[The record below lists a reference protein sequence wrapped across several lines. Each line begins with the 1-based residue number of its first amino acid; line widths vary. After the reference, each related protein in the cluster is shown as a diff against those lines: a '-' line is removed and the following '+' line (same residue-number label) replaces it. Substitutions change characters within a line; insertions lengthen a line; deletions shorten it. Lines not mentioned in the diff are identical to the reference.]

1 MGARCER
8 GIAASGRSQNR
19 SEPEPHPGDTVPE
32 NTLPETTSAFDE
44 TLTQPIDMIALLAE
58 RD

>member
-8 GIAASGRSQNR
+8 GIRASARSQNR

-32 NTLPETTSAFDE
+32 NSLPETTSTFDE
-44 TLTQPIDMIALLAE
+44 TLTQPIDMSALLAE

>member
-1 MGARCER
+1 M
-8 GIAASGRSQNR
+8 
-19 SEPEPHPGDTVPE
+19 PE
-32 NTLPETTSAFDE
+32 NTLPETTSTFDE